1 MPYITPLHH
10 ERRLSKC
17 WQHRIDI
24 ASRTH
29 VWELRLRILGYIHAF
44 VWCLLL
50 CYSIVALLYCVFPIA
65 DRRLWALGFGL
76 PHRLP
81 SKGCLQKLAPN
92 EDFTSG
98 SNVKITNNRQYQRS
112 DLGPIKMPFECISL
126 LDTKTRESKKEFP
139 CHSECWLRGF
149 LKSPTIGLVVKM
161 VKPTNEASTY
171 RHWLRLSFSIL
182 RMSQC
187 LTLNLHIL
195 GGFDLWLE
203 RELQFHSRLFNFLA
217 RVSTDKHLMR
227 WMSKQEQQQRRLTC
241 KHVGFQQRV
250 WRHIDFVFKGTT
262 WELGCWGCWAFG
274 GRVGA
279 VARYNKYHWVL
290 WVFSRYLSN
299 KGIVRLLF

>member
-1 MPYITPLHH
+1 M
-10 ERRLSKC
+10 
-17 WQHRIDI
+17 
-24 ASRTH
+24 
-29 VWELRLRILGYIHAF
+29 
-44 VWCLLL
+44 
-50 CYSIVALLYCVFPIA
+50 ALLYCVFPIA

-92 EDFTSG
+92 EDLTSG

-126 LDTKTRESKKEFP
+126 LDTITRESKKEFP

-149 LKSPTIGLVVKM
+149 LRSPTIGLVVKM

-195 GGFDLWLE
+195 GSFDLWLE
-203 RELQFHSRLFNFLA
+203 RE
-217 RVSTDKHLMR
+217 
-227 WMSKQEQQQRRLTC
+227 
-241 KHVGFQQRV
+241 
-250 WRHIDFVFKGTT
+250 
-262 WELGCWGCWAFG
+262 G
-274 GRVGA
+274 GRDGVILGFL
-279 VARYNKYHWVL
+279 L
-290 WVFSRYLSN
+290 WNFIKVPFQVIQLSCKSFN
-299 KGIVRLLF
+299 RQTLDAMDV